1 MRQTLPA
8 FGDELA
14 TYVHS
19 PNNIKSCEDEL
30 HVVFVESC
38 PMNKAISHVGRVGV
52 TSYSLANQTLA

>member
-30 HVVFVESC
+30 HVVFEESC
-38 PMNKAISHVGRVGV
+38 PMNKAISHVGKVGV
-52 TSYSLANQTLA
+52 TSYSLAIQTLA